1 MVNSLI
7 GEACA
12 EAAVERH
19 HIYEITITANT
30 TMMHLL
36 LGVDPSGIGKS
47 PYVSAFTRGLTIPA

>member
-19 HIYEITITANT
+19 HIYEITIAANT